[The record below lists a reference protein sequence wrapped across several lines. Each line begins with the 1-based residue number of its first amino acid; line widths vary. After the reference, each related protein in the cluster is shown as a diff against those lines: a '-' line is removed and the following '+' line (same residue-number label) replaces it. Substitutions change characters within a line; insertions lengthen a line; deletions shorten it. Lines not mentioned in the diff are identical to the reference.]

1 MEKSTTRS
9 DLRALVREEVLR
21 ALQRAEAQLSPQRP
35 GPPAAA
41 QTGGHMLTVLFTGRL
56 APSAD
61 FLAQMADLGQRGYAL
76 GCAFSNSFK
85 QFLSPDEILRSL
97 PAAATH
103 LASDSEREWQ
113 SWLAASSALILPLVS
128 LNTAAKS
135 AAGIEDSMPTFI
147 LLSHLRAAKPV
158 ISCPDMSQI
167 AVRIRE
173 QFAGAAP
180 AMAHTAE
187 RNFHALQ
194 QMGVQFVPVLDVAAA
209 VGRAFHVEP
218 NETPQRLAKTRPF
231 PKREFITAEDVHSAM
246 KAGLKTLTHSRD
258 AIVTAEARDQAAR
271 LGVILEAI

>member
-1 MEKSTTRS
+1 MEKSATTD
-9 DLRALVREEVLR
+9 DLRALVREEVIR
-21 ALQRAEAQLSPQRP
+21 ALQRAEGLLPQRP
-35 GPPAAA
+35 GPPAPAKA
-41 QTGGHMLTVLFTGRL
+41 GSRMLTVLFTGRT
-56 APSAD
+56 APSGD
-61 FLAQMADLGQRGYAL
+61 FLVQMADLSQRGYAL
-76 GCAFSNSFK
+76 GCALSYTFK
-85 QFLSPDEILRSL
+85 QFLTPEEALRALPSPT
-97 PAAATH
+97 TH
-103 LASDSEREWQ
+103 LVSDSEREWQ
-113 SWLAASSALILPLVS
+113 SWLAASNALILPFVS

-187 RNFHALQ
+187 RNLHALQ
-194 QMGVQFVPVLDVAAA
+194 QMGVQFVPVTDVAAA
-209 VGRAFHVEP
+209 VARAFHVEP

-231 PKREFITAEDVHSAM
+231 PKREFITAEDVPSAM
-246 KAGLKTLTHSRD
+246 RAGLKTLTHSRD

-271 LGVILEAI
+271 LGVTLEAL